1 MTPLKVN
8 SLIFKRKCIIGQFLT
23 RLCRPVHSGL
33 YGIAADLSPELSTEN
48 VENWIEEPVCTNLVR
63 WLYGSMAHGISA
75 CVKLWVICIG
85 LKLKDDD
92 GDRWCIGAGQF

>member
-1 MTPLKVN
+1 MRPLRVK
-8 SLIFKRKCIIGQFLT
+8 SLIFKRKRIIGQFLT
-23 RLCRPVHSGL
+23 SFCSPVRSGL
-33 YGIAADLSPELSTEN
+33 CGIAADLSPELSTEN
-48 VENWIEEPVCTNLVR
+48 VENWIEEPVCTNLVL

-75 CVKLWVICIG
+75 CVKLWVICNG